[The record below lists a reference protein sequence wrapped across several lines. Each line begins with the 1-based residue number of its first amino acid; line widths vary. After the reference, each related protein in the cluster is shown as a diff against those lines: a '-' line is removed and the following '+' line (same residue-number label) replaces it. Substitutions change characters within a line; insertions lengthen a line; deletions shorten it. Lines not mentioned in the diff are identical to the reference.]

1 MNSTQIAVDLAKSV
15 FQVAVSHAPGRVQE
29 QHRLSR
35 QRFRTFFLQ
44 HPPTHVL
51 MEACGSAHHWG
62 RELQTFGH
70 QVSLLPPAHVAR
82 YRQGNKTDRADT
94 KALLEAARN
103 EDIAPVPVKSLDQQ
117 AINALHRL
125 RSGYLA
131 TRTARINAVRGLLR
145 EFGLPVPQGA
155 RTFLAKAHLA
165 LDNEMLPAYLRTAL
179 NQAFLEIQELQAK
192 ADNLKSQLERL
203 APLIPAVPF
212 LMTVPGI
219 GILSATALVATVGD
233 VRRFP
238 SGRSFANYLGL
249 TPRESSTGGSR
260 RLGPISKRGNRYL
273 RMLLIHGARA
283 ALLAAHRAREPDS
296 LQTWAIRTAHA
307 RGHNVA
313 TVALANRIARIAWRV
328 WRDQRPFQRRF
339 AAQEDAA

>member
-1 MNSTQIAVDLAKSV
+1 MQTTQVAVDLAKSV
-15 FQVAVSHAPGRVQE
+15 FQVAVSHAPGRVDK

-35 QRFRTFFLQ
+35 QRFRTFFLH

-62 RELQTFGH
+62 RELQTLGH
-70 QVSLLPPAHVAR
+70 HVSLLPPSHVAR
-82 YRQGNKTDRADT
+82 YRQGNKTDRADA

-103 EDIAPVPVKSLDQQ
+103 EDITPVPVKSLDQQ

-125 RSGYLA
+125 RSGYLG

-145 EFGLPVPQGA
+145 EFGIPVPQGA

-165 LDNEMLPAYLRTAL
+165 LDDDTLPAYLRAAL
-179 NQAFLEIQELQAK
+179 SQALTEIQELQAK
-192 ADNLKSQLERL
+192 ADDLKRQLEHL

-233 VRRFP
+233 VHRFP
-238 SGRSFANYLGL
+238 SGRSFAAYLGL
-249 TPRESSTGGSR
+249 TPRESSSGASR

-273 RMLLIHGARA
+273 RVLLIHGARS
-283 ALLAAHRAREPDS
+283 ALLAAHRFPEPDTLQAWA
-296 LQTWAIRTAHA
+296 LQTAQA
-307 RGHNVA
+307 RGHNIA
-313 TVALANRIARIAWRV
+313 TVALANRMARTAWRV

-339 AAQEDAA
+339 TAQEDAA

>member
-15 FQVAVSHAPGRVQE
+15 FQVSVSHAPGRVRE

-35 QRFRTFFLQ
+35 RRFRTFFQ
-44 HPPTHVL
+44 HQPPAHVL

-62 RELQTFGH
+62 RELQTLGH

-82 YRQGNKTDRADT
+82 YRQGNKTDRADA

-103 EDIAPVPVKSLDQQ
+103 EDIAPVPIKSLDQQ

-125 RSGYLA
+125 RSGYLT
-131 TRTARINAVRGLLR
+131 TRTARINSVRGLLA
-145 EFGLPVPQGA
+145 EFGRPVPRGPRA
-155 RTFLAKAHLA
+155 FLAKAHLVLDDDSLPLYLKTPLTEA
-165 LDNEMLPAYLRTAL
+165 LR
-179 NQAFLEIQELQAK
+179 EINELQAK
-192 ADNLKSQLERL
+192 ADDLKRQLERL
-203 APLIPAVPF
+203 APLIPSVRF

-233 VRRFP
+233 VQRFP
-238 SGRSFANYLGL
+238 SGRSVANYLGL
-249 TPRESSTGGSR
+249 TPRESSTGASR

-273 RMLLIHGARA
+273 RTLLIHGARS
-283 ALLAAHRAREPDS
+283 ALLAAHRTAEPDS
-296 LQTWAIRTAHA
+296 LQTWALRTAQA
-307 RGHNVA
+307 RGHNIA

-328 WRDQRPFQRRF
+328 WRDQRPFQRRP
-339 AAQEDAA
+339 AEKENAV